1 MSQENKAK
9 DKEPVVIYF
18 VYAAAA
24 WFGLQFLMVR
34 NRAGAAPAAI
44 LPEQRQQAPVY
55 TPAEVAAPVP
65 ILPTKKSPAKTQNK
79 WITESFPLRK
89 GMKGGQVAVLQKKLG
104 VVADGA
110 FGDKT
115 EVALLQQHGIS
126 TVTQAQFNSMTQGS
140 PWQQFVNTVTAIA
153 KPKPVEDN
161 SAILKAGS
169 KGTEVYRLQK
179 WLGFKDKGQ
188 AKKGE
193 LIADGSFG
201 PQTQA
206 ALKKR
211 TSQVAI
217 SIAHLNTFMLQ
228 GGGIVNWLRQ

>member
-1 MSQENKAK
+1 MNQENKAK

-24 WFGLQFLMVR
+24 WFGLQFLMGK

-44 LPEQRQQAPVY
+44 LPEQRQPAPVY
-55 TPAEVAAPVP
+55 TPAEVAVPVP
-65 ILPTKKSPAKTQNK
+65 HTPARSATKVQSK

-126 TVTQAQFNSMTQGS
+126 TITQAQFNSITQGS
-140 PWQQFVNTVTAIA
+140 PWQQLVNTVTAIA
-153 KPKPVEDN
+153 KPKPVQDN
-161 SAILKAGS
+161 SPILKSGS
-169 KGTEVYRLQK
+169 KGAEVYRLQK

-188 AKKGE
+188 AKKGDF
-193 LIADGSFG
+193 IADSSFG
-201 PQTQA
+201 SQTQA
-206 ALKKR
+206 ALQKR
-211 TSQVAI
+211 TGQVAI
-217 SIAHLNTFMLQ
+217 STSHLNTLMLQ